1 VKFLILLALACAVAI
16 PIGTVHYGATGTSR
30 PPFEYRPIANSAE
43 IILEDEAMSSKMLT
57 DIPAFSWTYGCS
69 ATSAGMM
76 FGYYDRHGYPAF
88 YTGPKNGGVCPLTN
102 PASLWPRYHTG
113 TADMPM
119 IASHLGQ
126 DGRTT
131 KGHVD
136 DFWTVFGSGANDCID
151 SCHIPDSIADFMGTN
166 QAPKGNS
173 DGSTTFYSMSG
184 GSPMYDYTSCEAIS
198 RRDGCHG
205 LHLFAEYC
213 GYSVLTNYTQRIAGY
228 PGVEVG
234 KGFTLE
240 MFRAEIDAGYPV
252 MVQVE
257 GHSMVGF
264 GYTESTIYILDTWDY
279 SQHSMTWGG
288 SYSGML
294 QWGVTVI
301 HLAPIQGAVSLTI
314 HIEMEE

>member
-1 VKFLILLALACAVAI
+1 VKFLVLLALVCAVAI
-16 PIGTVHYGATGTSR
+16 PIGTAHYGAAGTSR
-30 PPFEYRPIANSAE
+30 APFEYRPVANPAE
-43 IILEDEAMSSKMLT
+43 IILEDEAMASKVLT

-69 ATSAGMM
+69 ATSAGMI
-76 FGYYDRHGYPAF
+76 FGYYDRHGYPDF

-102 PASLWPRYHTG
+102 PASIWPRHHTG

-126 DGRTT
+126 DGRTI

-136 DFWTVFGSGANDCID
+136 DFWTAFGSGLNDCVAD
-151 SCHIPDSIADFMGTN
+151 CHTPDSIADFMGTN
-166 QAPKGNS
+166 QKPKGNT
-173 DGSTTFYSMSG
+173 DGSTTFYSLAG
-184 GSPMYDYTSCEAIS
+184 GSPLYDYTSVEVIN

-205 LHLFAEYC
+205 LHLFAEDC

-228 PGVEVG
+228 NGVAE
-234 KGFTLE
+234 GFTLE
-240 MFRAEIDAGYPV
+240 MFKAEIDAGYPV
-252 MVQVE
+252 MIQVE

-264 GYTESTIYILDTWDY
+264 GYTESTIYILDTWDF

-301 HLAPIQGAVSLTI
+301 HLAPIQGTVGLTI